1 MSVSP
6 FHLSKTIL
14 ISYTHRNVKVFTA
27 TRQNKSFEDSA
38 AEIFV
43 QQNVHKT
50 TTKIIIYFFKEWSHN
65 IYNMFYL

>member
-14 ISYTHRNVKVFTA
+14 IISYTHRNVKAFTA
-27 TRQNKSFEDSA
+27 TRQNKSQFFEDSA

-43 QQNVHKT
+43 KQNIHTTTT
-50 TTKIIIYFFKEWSHN
+50 TTKIMKTLFFKE
-65 IYNMFYL
+65 